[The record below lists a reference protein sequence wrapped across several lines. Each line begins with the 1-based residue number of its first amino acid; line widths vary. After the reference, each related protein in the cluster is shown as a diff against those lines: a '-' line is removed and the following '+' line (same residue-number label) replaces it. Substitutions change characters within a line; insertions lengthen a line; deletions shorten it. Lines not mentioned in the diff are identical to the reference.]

1 MLKKLHI
8 DKETLRKFII
18 VCITSEFIYYVY
30 AVKNTL
36 YTPYREMLGLSN
48 TQLGMVLTVQ
58 GWIAFFGGI
67 PSAWVLN
74 RFSARNL
81 QAINL
86 ALSGLTCFYMIS
98 GSVTYTGMLIVGV
111 IWGFTLEAFYW
122 GAVTKSVR
130 CMFPDEKQG
139 IAFGSMEM
147 TRGLTNVIE
156 NMIFVALFAALG
168 ESLFGMR
175 VIMGITG
182 GLLIVFGLLV
192 YKLLPDENYLKS
204 ETNAGKNKESFKA
217 ILTCLKMPQLWLCGF
232 MGMGVYAVY
241 MGTSYFQPF
250 LEDIFM
256 VPTLLVSIFAIVST
270 AYVRMFS
277 GPVSGVIANNKFHS
291 SANWMRILFGT
302 GICMLIAIIA
312 MPKTA
317 HLVWPVTILLVVL
330 QIVVFMLR
338 GVYYAPIGESGIPRE
353 YSGSAMAIAILLI
366 QSPMCWA
373 SAVYG
378 NLIDKY
384 NGGIQGYKTIFIIMA
399 SLYGIGFIASWIL
412 SSYIKKHGLKV
423 NLDTQSEDKAISEA

>member
-1 MLKKLHI
+1 MLKKLNI

-18 VCITSEFIYYVY
+18 VCITSEFIYFVY
-30 AVKNTL
+30 AAKNVL
-36 YTPYREMLGLSN
+36 YTPYINMLGLTDS
-48 TQLGMVLTVQ
+48 QLGMVLTVQ
-58 GWIAFFGGI
+58 GWVAFFGGI
-67 PSAWVLN
+67 PSSWVLN

-98 GSVTYTGMLIVGV
+98 PAVTYGGMLVVGV

-147 TRGLTNVIE
+147 TRGLTGVVE
-156 NMIFVALFAALG
+156 NMIAVAIVAAVG
-168 ESLFGMR
+168 EQVFGMR
-175 VIMGITG
+175 IVMGIAG
-182 GLLIVFGLLV
+182 ALLIIFGLLV
-192 YKLLPDENYLKS
+192 FKLLPAESYLKS
-204 ETNAGKNKESFKA
+204 ETASGKNKESFKA
-217 ILTCLKMPQLWLCGF
+217 IITCLKIPQLWLCGF

-250 LEDIFM
+250 LEDIYQ
-256 VPTLLVSIFAIVST
+256 VPTLLVSIFAIVGSS
-270 AYVRMFS
+270 YVRMFA

-291 SANWMRILFGT
+291 SANWMRVLFAT
-302 GICMLIAIIA
+302 GIAMLVAIIA
-312 MPKTA
+312 MPKSA
-317 HLVWPVTILLVVL
+317 SFIWPVTIMLIIL
-330 QIVVFMLR
+330 QIVVYMLR

-353 YSGSAMAIAILLI
+353 VSGSAMAIAILLI

-378 NLIDKY
+378 KLIES
-384 NGGIQGYKTIFIIMA
+384 GTMSGYKTVFIIMA
-399 SLYGIGFIASWIL
+399 SLYAVGFAAAMIL
-412 SSYIKKHGLKV
+412 SAYIKKHGLKV
-423 NLDTQSEDKAISEA
+423 NIESKSED

>member
-1 MLKKLHI
+1 MLKKLRI
-8 DKETLRKFII
+8 DKNTLRKFII

-36 YTPYREMLGLSN
+36 YTPYREMLNLTN
-48 TQLGMVLTVQ
+48 AQLGMVLTVQ
-58 GWIAFFGGI
+58 GWVAFFGGI

-98 GSVTYTGMLIVGV
+98 GSVSYGGMLVVGV

-122 GAVTKSVR
+122 GAVTKSIR

-168 ESLFGMR
+168 ETLFGMR

-182 GLLIVFGLLV
+182 GLLIIFGLLV
-192 YKLLPDENYLKS
+192 YRFLPDENYLKS
-204 ETNAGKNKESFKA
+204 ETASGKNKESFKA
-217 ILTCLKMPQLWLCGF
+217 ILACLKMPQLWLCGF

-250 LEDIFM
+250 LEDIFQ

-270 AYVRMFS
+270 AYVRMFA
-277 GPVSGVIANNKFHS
+277 GPVSGVIANNRFHS
-291 SANWMRILFGT
+291 SANWMRILFAT
-302 GICMLIAIIA
+302 GIAMLVLIIV
-312 MPKTA
+312 MPKSA
-317 HLVWPVTILLVVL
+317 GLVWPVTIMLVVL
-330 QIVVFMLR
+330 QVVVFMLR

-378 NLIDKY
+378 GLIDKY
-384 NGGIQGYKTIFIIMA
+384 QSGIQGYKIIFIIMA
-399 SLYGIGFIASWIL
+399 ALYGVGFVAAWIL

-423 NLDTQSEDKAISEA
+423 NVETASEDA

>member
-1 MLKKLHI
+1 MLKKLNI
-8 DKETLRKFII
+8 DRETLRRFII

-48 TQLGMVLTVQ
+48 TQLGLVLTVQ
-58 GWIAFFGGI
+58 GWVAFFGGI

-98 GSVTYTGMLIVGV
+98 GAVTFEGMLVVGI

-147 TRGLTNVIE
+147 TRGLTNVVE
-156 NMIFVALFAALG
+156 NMIFVAVFAALG
-168 ESLFGMR
+168 ESIFGMR
-175 VIMGITG
+175 VVMGATG
-182 GLLIVFGLLV
+182 VILIIFGLLV

-204 ETNAGKNKESFKA
+204 ETAAGKNKESFKA
-217 ILTCLKMPQLWLCGF
+217 ILACLKLPQIWLCGF

-250 LEDIFM
+250 LEDIFQ

-270 AYVRMFS
+270 AYVRMFA
-277 GPVSGVIANNKFHS
+277 GPVSGFIANNKFHS
-291 SANWMRILFGT
+291 SANWMRILFAT
-302 GICMLIAIIA
+302 GIIMLVGIIA
-312 MPKTA
+312 MPKTGN
-317 HLVWPVTILLVVL
+317 LVWPVTILLVVL
-330 QIVVFMLR
+330 QVVVFMLR

-353 YSGSAMAIAILLI
+353 YSGAAMAIAILLI

-378 NLIDKY
+378 GLIDSY
-384 NGGIQGYKTIFIIMA
+384 NSGIQGYKTIFIIMA
-399 SLYGIGFIASWIL
+399 CLYGVGFVAAFIL
-412 SSYIKKHGLKV
+412 SNYIKKHGLKV
-423 NLDTQSEDKAISEA
+423 DVETRSEDSVASA

>member
-1 MLKKLHI
+1 MFKKLNIDKQTLKKFL
-8 DKETLRKFII
+8 I

-30 AVKNTL
+30 AIKSTL

-48 TQLGMVLTVQ
+48 AELGLVMTVQ
-58 GWIAFFGGI
+58 GWVAFFGGI

-98 GSVTYTGMLIVGV
+98 PAVSYGGMMVVGV

-122 GAVTKSVR
+122 GAVTKSIR
-130 CMFPDEKQG
+130 CMFPDDKQG

-147 TRGLTNVIE
+147 TRGLWNVIE
-156 NMIFVALFAALG
+156 NTIAVAVFAALG
-168 ESLFGMR
+168 ETIFGMR
-175 VIMGITG
+175 VIMGCVG
-182 GLLIVFGLLV
+182 GLLILCGLLV
-192 YKLLPDENYLKS
+192 YKLLPEEKYLKS
-204 ETNAGKNKESFKA
+204 ETAAGKNKESFKA
-217 ILTCLKMPQLWLCGF
+217 ILACLKIPQLWLCGF

-241 MGTSYFQPF
+241 MGSSTYFLPF
-250 LEDIFM
+250 LEDIFN
-256 VPTLLVSIFAIVST
+256 VPTLLVSIFAIVGS
-270 AYVRMFS
+270 AYVRMFA
-277 GPVSGVIANNKFHS
+277 GPVSGIIANKKFHS
-291 SANWMRILFGT
+291 SANWMRILFAT
-302 GICMLIAIIA
+302 GIIILLAIIA

-317 HLVWPVTILLVVL
+317 AFVWPVTIVLIVL

-378 NLIDKY
+378 GLIDKY

-399 SLYGIGFIASWIL
+399 SLYGVGFVASWIL

-423 NLDTQSEDKAISEA
+423 DVTTQAED

>member
-8 DKETLRKFII
+8 DKETLKKFII
-18 VCITSEFIYYVY
+18 VCITSEFIYFVY
-30 AVKNTL
+30 AAKNVL
-36 YTPYREMLGLSN
+36 YTPYINMLGL
-48 TQLGMVLTVQ
+48 TDGQLGMVLTVQ
-58 GWIAFFGGI
+58 GWVAFFGGI
-67 PSAWVLN
+67 PSSWVLN

-98 GSVTYTGMLIVGV
+98 PAVSYGGMLVVGI

-147 TRGLTNVIE
+147 TRGLTGVVE
-156 NMIFVALFAALG
+156 NMIAVAIVAALG
-168 ESLFGMR
+168 NELLGMR
-175 VIMGITG
+175 VVMGIAG

-192 YKLLPDENYLKS
+192 FKLLPEENYLKS
-204 ETNAGKNKESFKA
+204 ETAAGKNKESFKA
-217 ILTCLKMPQLWLCGF
+217 ILACLKIPQLWLCGF

-250 LEDIFM
+250 LEDIFG
-256 VPTLLVSIFAIVST
+256 VPTLLVSIFAIVGSS
-270 AYVRMFS
+270 YVRMFA

-291 SANWMRILFGT
+291 SANWMRILFAT
-302 GICMLIAIIA
+302 GILMLVAIIV
-312 MPKTA
+312 MPKSA
-317 HLVWPVTILLVVL
+317 ALIWPVTIMLIVL
-330 QIVVFMLR
+330 QIVVYMLR

-353 YSGSAMAIAILLI
+353 FSGSAMAIAILLI

-378 NLIDKY
+378 KLIESGDMS
-384 NGGIQGYKTIFIIMA
+384 GYKTVFIIMA
-399 SLYGIGFIASWIL
+399 SLYAVGFVAAMIL
-412 SSYIKKHGLKV
+412 SNYIKKNGLKV
-423 NLDTQSEDKAISEA
+423 NIETKAED